1 MRLLTSNKYT
11 DEELNQL
18 AKKHR
23 GRYSTWT
30 GALLHVA
37 EKSRPDLAYAA
48 MRLTGYNANPKAPCF
63 QALHQTMCYLWHHP
77 HVPIMYP
84 RKDREEE
91 PLSIYTKNGKAEIIQ
106 KSSDVSND
114 STLEN
119 KTSSYSD
126 GDFGRD
132 LLDQRSTTSTVHLW
146 LNVIFDWYCGKQ
158 AMTADCTNGS
168 EIRALHYCIRR
179 LVVHRRFLISGGYD
193 INGPIIAYEDN
204 SATISQVL
212 KD

>member
-63 QALHQTMCYLWHHP
+63 QALHQTMCYL
-77 HVPIMYP
+77 
-84 RKDREEE
+84 
-91 PLSIYTKNGKAEIIQ
+91 
-106 KSSDVSND
+106 
-114 STLEN
+114 
-119 KTSSYSD
+119 
-126 GDFGRD
+126 
-132 LLDQRSTTSTVHLW
+132 
-146 LNVIFDWYCGKQ
+146 
-158 AMTADCTNGS
+158 
-168 EIRALHYCIRR
+168 
-179 LVVHRRFLISGGYD
+179 
-193 INGPIIAYEDN
+193 
-204 SATISQVL
+204 
-212 KD
+212 